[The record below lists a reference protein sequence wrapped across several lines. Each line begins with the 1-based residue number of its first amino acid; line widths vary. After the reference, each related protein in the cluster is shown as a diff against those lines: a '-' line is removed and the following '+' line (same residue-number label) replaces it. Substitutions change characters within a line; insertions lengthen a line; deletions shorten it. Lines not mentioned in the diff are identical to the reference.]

1 MDFDLLSMKQRAK
14 MIMKGAVPN
23 IFVISL
29 IFIGLTSGIHICEGF
44 ALRQNVTLFFIVYI
58 FGTVLT
64 ELCVIGYVFGI
75 LKISREKEG
84 KLTDLFCAFS
94 ENPMRNILVVFVKIV
109 VLWIGYALCV
119 IPGIILF
126 YRLRFVYYEL
136 LEENKSVRKAFADS
150 MSLMKGHCMELFKID
165 LFFIGWHILNIVTLG
180 IAGIYVKPLITI
192 TYAEYYDYLKG
203 QKEIFSMR

>member
-44 ALRQNVTLFFIVYI
+44 ALRQNVTLSFIVYI

-84 KLTDLFCAFS
+84 ELTDLFCAFS

-180 IAGIYVKPLITI
+180 IAGIYP
-192 TYAEYYDYLKG
+192 
-203 QKEIFSMR
+203 

>member
-75 LKISREKEG
+75 LKISI
-84 KLTDLFCAFS
+84 LLF
-94 ENPMRNILVVFVKIV
+94 
-109 VLWIGYALCV
+109 YLCV
-119 IPGIILF
+119 
-126 YRLRFVYYEL
+126 
-136 LEENKSVRKAFADS
+136 KSNTS
-150 MSLMKGHCMELFKID
+150 
-165 LFFIGWHILNIVTLG
+165 
-180 IAGIYVKPLITI
+180 
-192 TYAEYYDYLKG
+192 
-203 QKEIFSMR
+203 